1 MKLDQVTALDWD
13 KNDGLLP
20 AIVQDAR
27 SGQVLMLAYMNRE
40 ALRIT
45 LAEKRATFFSRSR
58 NKLWTKGESSGHWL
72 HVVDVETDCD
82 RDTLLV
88 LANPEG
94 PTCHTG
100 TRSCFGDELET
111 DAAGLSF
118 LMRLESVIAQRISDR
133 PEGSYTA
140 RLWSEGPTRIAQK
153 VGEEGVE
160 VALAAV
166 TQDDERLVG
175 ESADLL
181 YHLALLLK
189 NRNLSLT
196 TVVRELEQQTQA
208 VGQRHLQE
216 IQLQAWARPARFHQ
230 LPRSRQRDV
239 RIAHICAA
247 EADVGRHRI
256 RERDVL
262 ERAVRREH
270 RDAAVEQRRRT
281 HVAACFHGEAVEPLV
296 AGQRADDAVAAS
308 ER

>member
-1 MKLDQVTALDWD
+1 MKLQQITALDWD

-58 NKLWTKGESSGHWL
+58 NKLWTKGETSGNWL
-72 HVVDVETDCD
+72 HVLDVEADCD

-88 LANPEG
+88 LANPQG
-94 PTCHTG
+94 PTCHRG
-100 TRSCFGDELET
+100 TQSCFGDDVAT

-166 TQDDERLVG
+166 TQNDERLIS

-181 YHLALLLK
+181 FHLALLLK
-189 NRNLSLT
+189 SRNLSLT
-196 TVVRELEQQTQA
+196 TAVRELEQ
-208 VGQRHLQE
+208 RHK
-216 IQLQAWARPARFHQ
+216 PA
-230 LPRSRQRDV
+230 P
-239 RIAHICAA
+239 
-247 EADVGRHRI
+247 
-256 RERDVL
+256 
-262 ERAVRREH
+262 
-270 RDAAVEQRRRT
+270 
-281 HVAACFHGEAVEPLV
+281 
-296 AGQRADDAVAAS
+296 
-308 ER
+308 

>member
-1 MKLDQVTALDWD
+1 MKLEQVSELDWA

-20 AIVQDAR
+20 AIVQDVR

-40 ALRIT
+40 SLLIT

-58 NKLWTKGESSGHWL
+58 NQLWTKGASSGNWL
-72 HVVDVETDCD
+72 HVVAVETDCD
-82 RDTLLV
+82 QDTLLV
-88 LANPEG
+88 LADPQG
-94 PTCHTG
+94 PTCHLG
-100 TRSCFGDELET
+100 TRSCFGDDIAS

-166 TQDDERLVG
+166 TQEDERLIG

-189 NRNLSLT
+189 SRNLSLT
-196 TVVRELEQQTQA
+196 SVVRELEQ
-208 VGQRHLQE
+208 
-216 IQLQAWARPARFHQ
+216 
-230 LPRSRQRDV
+230 
-239 RIAHICAA
+239 
-247 EADVGRHRI
+247 RHR
-256 RERDVL
+256 
-262 ERAVRREH
+262 
-270 RDAAVEQRRRT
+270 
-281 HVAACFHGEAVEPLV
+281 G
-296 AGQRADDAVAAS
+296 
-308 ER
+308 

>member
-58 NKLWTKGESSGHWL
+58 NRLWTKGESSGHWL

-118 LMRLESVIAQRISDR
+118 LMRLEAVIAQRISDR

-166 TQDDERLVG
+166 TQDDERLGRRISGPAVSPG
-175 ESADLL
+175 AAAEEPEFVADGRRSR
-181 YHLALLLK
+181 AGAAGTT
-189 NRNLSLT
+189 LSD
-196 TVVRELEQQTQA
+196 
-208 VGQRHLQE
+208 LQE
-216 IQLQAWARPARFHQ
+216 IQLQAGARPARFHQ
-230 LPRSRQRDV
+230 FARSRT
-239 RIAHICAA
+239 A
-247 EADVGRHRI
+247 
-256 RERDVL
+256 
-262 ERAVRREH
+262 
-270 RDAAVEQRRRT
+270 
-281 HVAACFHGEAVEPLV
+281 
-296 AGQRADDAVAAS
+296 
-308 ER
+308 